1 MKYIPFFLA
10 YINSS
15 INHFTAQRAIL
26 APDGIWYKLRI
37 SALIIHSMPGAT
49 HWQRNTKA
57 GPPMYF
63 SQLHKT
69 GITSPVEN

>member
-15 INHFTAQRAIL
+15 INHFTAQQAIL

-37 SALIIHSMPGAT
+37 SALTHSFHAWGHTLAKK
-49 HWQRNTKA
+49 H
-57 GPPMYF
+57 
-63 SQLHKT
+63 
-69 GITSPVEN
+69 